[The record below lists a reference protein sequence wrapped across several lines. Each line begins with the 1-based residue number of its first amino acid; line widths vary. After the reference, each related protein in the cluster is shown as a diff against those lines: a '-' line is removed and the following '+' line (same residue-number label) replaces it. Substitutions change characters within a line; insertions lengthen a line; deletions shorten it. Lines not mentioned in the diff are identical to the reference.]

1 MYFSSIKSGDALS
14 PLAADCNETRL
25 NKPAAMGGL
34 AKFSRRQWLTL
45 VGIGSVYFASAICIS
60 LQAPFYPQ
68 EAERKGATA
77 TEYGLVFGVFELVA
91 FLCCPIFGKYINVVG
106 AKTMLNVGI
115 FVAAISCML
124 FGLLD
129 FVHEHAAFIGL
140 SFALRIGESLGTS
153 SSVVAAFS
161 IIAAVFPDTVATTFI
176 GGYILPFMLL
186 GGVLLLDSAFIFLV
200 LPKVNWESTNADTQ
214 GNLWSILKVPSV
226 VLDTFCTTA
235 AAISMGFY
243 SATLEPHLRQ
253 VGLNPSGNQVRW
265 RLIRAKPN
273 KLGTWFGHL
282 AHCLFKLTPVITGVV
297 FVLSGAM
304 YTVTAPLVGRLCDTK
319 VYPKKFISFG
329 SLCIIASYILVGPA
343 PGIPLETSHGFPDN
357 ISTYGLVSGLWM
369 SSFSLGA
376 FIGPSVGGLLYD
388 LVEFKMGT
396 LFVIV
401 IHILVTRVPWVML
414 VGVGKMSARVS
425 RQRAEYSWEF
435 VTDGSENMKCGA
447 AQAVERVVSEVFAS
461 VEKGCKGLTVRH
473 NKLSGKRLGL
483 NERERENDKQIECV
497 LAFCFVC
504 LEKRPSNTVN
514 QERSAAEEGK
524 AMLQSDN
531 KVLGPE
537 SKPKILITTISNNNE
552 IFEKMSPS
560 NDMKFVQLEISQ
572 KENKETSKV
581 IIEGSEKE
589 PMINVVA
596 GDILDD

>member
-1 MYFSSIKSGDALS
+1 MHSALW
-14 PLAADCNETRL
+14 PAADCNETRL

-68 EAERKGATA
+68 EAERKGASA

-91 FLCCPIFGKYINVVG
+91 FLFCPVFGKYINVVG

-200 LPKVNWESTNADTQ
+200 LPKVNWESTNAETQ
-214 GNLWSILKVPSV
+214 DVRCVDRVGLPSRVASFSGVTYAENWVSPTCDVAMSNLWSILKVPSV

-253 VGLNPSGNQVRW
+253 DLSNLVKVGLNPSGNQVRW
-265 RLIRAKPN
+265 RQETDQGQTQQAWNSVWP
-273 KLGTWFGHL
+273 LGSPFGNL
-282 AHCLFKLTPVITGVV
+282 GFKLTPVITGVV

-329 SLCIIASYILVGPA
+329 SLCIIASYILVGPL
-343 PGIPLETSHGFPDN
+343 PGIPLETHMWVGE
-357 ISTYGLVSGLWM
+357 
-369 SSFSLGA
+369 
-376 FIGPSVGGLLYD
+376 SVLAT
-388 LVEFKMGT
+388 V
-396 LFVIV
+396 V
-401 IHILVTRVPWVML
+401 
-414 VGVGKMSARVS
+414 
-425 RQRAEYSWEF
+425 
-435 VTDGSENMKCGA
+435 
-447 AQAVERVVSEVFAS
+447 AVEHEEVPA
-461 VEKGCKGLTVRH
+461 T
-473 NKLSGKRLGL
+473 
-483 NERERENDKQIECV
+483 
-497 LAFCFVC
+497 
-504 LEKRPSNTVN
+504 
-514 QERSAAEEGK
+514 
-524 AMLQSDN
+524 
-531 KVLGPE
+531 
-537 SKPKILITTISNNNE
+537 
-552 IFEKMSPS
+552 
-560 NDMKFVQLEISQ
+560 
-572 KENKETSKV
+572 
-581 IIEGSEKE
+581 
-589 PMINVVA
+589 
-596 GDILDD
+596 

>member
-1 MYFSSIKSGDALS
+1 MESRGKEEGIK
-14 PLAADCNETRL
+14 AADCNDTRL
-25 NKPAAMGGL
+25 NKTATMGGL

-91 FLCCPIFGKYINVVG
+91 FLFCPIFGKYINVVG

-253 VGLNPSGNQVRW
+253 VGLNLSGNQVRL
-265 RLIRAKPN
+265 RLIRAKVN
-273 KLGTWFGHL
+273 KLGTGFGHL
-282 AHCLFKLTPVITGVV
+282 AHHLFKLTPVITGVV

-343 PGIPLETSHGFPDN
+343 PGIPLETTLWMCILGLIIHGVGFGAILVPCFIDAMRSSISHGFPDD

-401 IHILVTRVPWVML
+401 IHILVTHYPTGRMGRDRKN
-414 VGVGKMSARVS
+414 VGESLPTTLIVVGRK
-425 RQRAEYSWEF
+425 
-435 VTDGSENMKCGA
+435 D
-447 AQAVERVVSEVFAS
+447 
-461 VEKGCKGLTVRH
+461 
-473 NKLSGKRLGL
+473 
-483 NERERENDKQIECV
+483 
-497 LAFCFVC
+497 
-504 LEKRPSNTVN
+504 
-514 QERSAAEEGK
+514 
-524 AMLQSDN
+524 
-531 KVLGPE
+531 
-537 SKPKILITTISNNNE
+537 
-552 IFEKMSPS
+552 
-560 NDMKFVQLEISQ
+560 
-572 KENKETSKV
+572 V
-581 IIEGSEKE
+581 I
-589 PMINVVA
+589 A
-596 GDILDD
+596 T